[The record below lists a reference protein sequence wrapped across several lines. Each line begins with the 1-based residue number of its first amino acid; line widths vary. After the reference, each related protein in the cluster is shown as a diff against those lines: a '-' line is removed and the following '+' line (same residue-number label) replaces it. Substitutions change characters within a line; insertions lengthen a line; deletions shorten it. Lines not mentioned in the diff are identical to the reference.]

1 MDAKVKA
8 MIMLIEEDADS
19 FARRAE
25 MYYKKRTE
33 LMKLVEEFYR
43 AYRALAERYDHTTGQ
58 LCQANRTMAEREP
71 HRPEMRHRYEHC
83 LEKISKLESELSC
96 AQEEIRCLD
105 SVVLIETTKNKRYQA
120 LMEQVESVGL
130 NPKCIASSV
139 RDLQDENTKLRQIC
153 KEDRDDKEALFKK
166 LENMEQLLDKNV
178 VLESSLSD
186 LSSELKGSQAN
197 VKALQE
203 SCQSLH
209 GEKSALVSEKAAL
222 LSQSQI
228 ITENMQKIL
237 EKNTVLENS
246 LFGANVEL
254 EGLREK
260 SKSLE
265 ELCKSLNNDQSNLI
279 AERGTLVVQLD
290 NVERRLE
297 NLEMRFAV
305 LEQKYAGMEKEKES
319 TLSQVEELKVSLGV
333 EKQERASFAL
343 SSGARLACLENHIQ
357 LLQEETRWRKKEFEE
372 ELDKAMNA
380 QFEIFVS
387 QKFIQDMEQKNYTL
401 LMECQKHVE
410 ASKLTEKLV
419 SELESENL
427 EQQVEAELLLDEIE
441 KLRMGI
447 YQVFKALEIGLDNEL
462 DDEIANEQIFVHHV
476 IENIEDM
483 KCSLSNY
490 EDDKQQLLVENSVL
504 LTLVGQ
510 LRLGV
515 EFGSEKKIL
524 EQEFKAM
531 TNQLVM
537 VQNEKHRL
545 LEINRQLKSEV
556 KMGDQHANTVKAEME
571 WLCMQQG
578 DLQRAY
584 LKLHGE
590 YSQVL
595 AENRSLLK
603 NLSELK
609 EEKCMAEEENNFIL
623 LETLALDNLSVI
635 FKNFG
640 TEKSVE
646 LNLLSE
652 DMHNLH
658 GVNSD
663 LEKEVGVLGGELEMK
678 ETENLLLKDSMK
690 KLEEELLEV
699 RDFNNQLRHEIS
711 TGKNFLCQKEIKL
724 LEAEEKLKATEDLN
738 SELCGTVE
746 GLKKQHEESI
756 LMKENLEKHIF

>member
-1 MDAKVKA
+1 MNAKVRA
-8 MIMLIEEDADS
+8 IIMFIEEDADS

-25 MYYKKRTE
+25 MYYKKWPE
-33 LMKLVEEFYR
+33 LMKLVEECYR
-43 AYRALAERYDHTTGQ
+43 VYRALAEMYDHTTGQ
-58 LCQANRTMAEREP
+58 LCQAYQTM
-71 HRPEMRHRYEHC
+71 
-83 LEKISKLESELSC
+83 KISKLESELSC
-96 AQEEIRCLD
+96 AQEEIRCLN

-120 LMEQVESVGL
+120 LMEHVESVGL

-279 AERGTLVVQLD
+279 TERGTLVVQLD

-305 LEQKYAGMEKEKES
+305 LEQKYA
-319 TLSQVEELKVSLGV
+319 
-333 EKQERASFAL
+333 
-343 SSGARLACLENHIQ
+343 
-357 LLQEETRWRKKEFEE
+357 
-372 ELDKAMNA
+372 
-380 QFEIFVS
+380 
-387 QKFIQDMEQKNYTL
+387 
-401 LMECQKHVE
+401 
-410 ASKLTEKLV
+410 
-419 SELESENL
+419 
-427 EQQVEAELLLDEIE
+427 
-441 KLRMGI
+441 
-447 YQVFKALEIGLDNEL
+447 VFKALEIGLDNEL
-462 DDEIANEQIFVHHV
+462 DDEIANDQIFVHHV

-510 LRLGV
+510 LRL
-515 EFGSEKKIL
+515 
-524 EQEFKAM
+524 
-531 TNQLVM
+531 
-537 VQNEKHRL
+537 
-545 LEINRQLKSEV
+545 
-556 KMGDQHANTVKAEME
+556 
-571 WLCMQQG
+571 
-578 DLQRAY
+578 
-584 LKLHGE
+584 
-590 YSQVL
+590 
-595 AENRSLLK
+595 
-603 NLSELK
+603 
-609 EEKCMAEEENNFIL
+609 
-623 LETLALDNLSVI
+623 
-635 FKNFG
+635 
-640 TEKSVE
+640 
-646 LNLLSE
+646 
-652 DMHNLH
+652 
-658 GVNSD
+658 
-663 LEKEVGVLGGELEMK
+663 
-678 ETENLLLKDSMK
+678 
-690 KLEEELLEV
+690 
-699 RDFNNQLRHEIS
+699 
-711 TGKNFLCQKEIKL
+711 
-724 LEAEEKLKATEDLN
+724 EA
-738 SELCGTVE
+738 
-746 GLKKQHEESI
+746 
-756 LMKENLEKHIF
+756 

>member
-1 MDAKVKA
+1 
-8 MIMLIEEDADS
+8 
-19 FARRAE
+19 
-25 MYYKKRTE
+25 
-33 LMKLVEEFYR
+33 
-43 AYRALAERYDHTTGQ
+43 
-58 LCQANRTMAEREP
+58 MAEREP
-71 HRPEMRHRYEHC
+71 HRPEMPHRYEHC

-96 AQEEIRCLD
+96 AQEEIRCLN

-130 NPKCIASSV
+130 NLKCIASSM

-186 LSSELKGSQAN
+186 LSSQLKGSQAN
-197 VKALQE
+197 AKALQE

-290 NVERRLE
+290 NIERRLE

-319 TLSQVEELKVSLGV
+319 TLSQVEELKVSLGI
-333 EKQERASFAL
+333 EKQKRASFAL

-372 ELDKAMNA
+372 ERDKAMNA

-410 ASKLTEKLV
+410 PSKLTEKLV

-427 EQQVEAELLLDEIE
+427 E
-441 KLRMGI
+441 
-447 YQVFKALEIGLDNEL
+447 
-462 DDEIANEQIFVHHV
+462 
-476 IENIEDM
+476 
-483 KCSLSNY
+483 
-490 EDDKQQLLVENSVL
+490 
-504 LTLVGQ
+504 
-510 LRLGV
+510 
-515 EFGSEKKIL
+515 
-524 EQEFKAM
+524 
-531 TNQLVM
+531 
-537 VQNEKHRL
+537 
-545 LEINRQLKSEV
+545 
-556 KMGDQHANTVKAEME
+556 
-571 WLCMQQG
+571 
-578 DLQRAY
+578 
-584 LKLHGE
+584 
-590 YSQVL
+590 
-595 AENRSLLK
+595 
-603 NLSELK
+603 
-609 EEKCMAEEENNFIL
+609 
-623 LETLALDNLSVI
+623 
-635 FKNFG
+635 
-640 TEKSVE
+640 
-646 LNLLSE
+646 
-652 DMHNLH
+652 
-658 GVNSD
+658 
-663 LEKEVGVLGGELEMK
+663 
-678 ETENLLLKDSMK
+678 
-690 KLEEELLEV
+690 
-699 RDFNNQLRHEIS
+699 
-711 TGKNFLCQKEIKL
+711 
-724 LEAEEKLKATEDLN
+724 
-738 SELCGTVE
+738 
-746 GLKKQHEESI
+746 
-756 LMKENLEKHIF
+756 

>member
-1 MDAKVKA
+1 MSNIELQSCCKFDCGRKYRVLILAWVHYLESWRKCRILSPGACILGGGTVTIAQRIQNGFRKILKYMNAKVKA
-8 MIMLIEEDADS
+8 MIMLMEEDADS

-25 MYYKKRTE
+25 MYYKKRPE
-33 LMKLVEEFYR
+33 LMKLVEDFYR

-58 LCQANRTMAEREP
+58 LCQADQTMAEREP
-71 HRPEMRHRYEHC
+71 HRPEMPHRYEHC

-96 AQEEIRCLD
+96 AQEEIRCLN

-120 LMEQVESVGL
+120 LMEQVESIGL

-209 GEKSALVSEKAAL
+209 GEKSALVSEKVAL

-305 LEQKYAGMEKEKES
+305 LEQKYDGMEKEKES
-319 TLSQVEELKVSLGV
+319 TLSQVEELKMSLGI

-387 QKFIQDMEQKNYTL
+387 QKCIQDMEQKNSTL
-401 LMECQKHVE
+401 LIECQKHVE
-410 ASKLTEKLV
+410 PSKLTEKLV

-447 YQVFKALEIGLDNEL
+447 YHQVFKALEIGLDNEL
-462 DDEIANEQIFVHHV
+462 DDEIANEQIFVHQV

-490 EDDKQQLLVENSVL
+490 EDDRLQLLVENSVL

-510 LRLGV
+510 LRLEGV

-531 TNQLVM
+531 T
-537 VQNEKHRL
+537 E
-545 LEINRQLKSEV
+545 
-556 KMGDQHANTVKAEME
+556 
-571 WLCMQQG
+571 
-578 DLQRAY
+578 
-584 LKLHGE
+584 
-590 YSQVL
+590 
-595 AENRSLLK
+595 
-603 NLSELK
+603 
-609 EEKCMAEEENNFIL
+609 
-623 LETLALDNLSVI
+623 
-635 FKNFG
+635 
-640 TEKSVE
+640 
-646 LNLLSE
+646 
-652 DMHNLH
+652 
-658 GVNSD
+658 
-663 LEKEVGVLGGELEMK
+663 
-678 ETENLLLKDSMK
+678 
-690 KLEEELLEV
+690 
-699 RDFNNQLRHEIS
+699 
-711 TGKNFLCQKEIKL
+711 
-724 LEAEEKLKATEDLN
+724 
-738 SELCGTVE
+738 
-746 GLKKQHEESI
+746 
-756 LMKENLEKHIF
+756 